1 MSPIPVV
8 RSTCAALV
16 IAVIAAIV
24 AQATEAQT
32 VRPTQK
38 GNAAAAPTNPV
49 TTAIAPEV
57 LALKTSSDLTIKD
70 LGFNGQ
76 GQVSFVL
83 MNRGDVP
90 INPSDPAAG
99 RSQAVPENKQI
110 KMDVYLGNSLLSSVY
125 QARLAGKTSKS
136 FKVLVPATQTPRCAE
151 SRALKAVVDPHLVIV
166 ELYDTNNTTTLTA
179 ARPCPDL
186 AIQSI
191 EKNWNDLKTEYVG
204 RVTLVN
210 NGNAV
215 AESFE
220 YMSGTGNNSHFTSIP
235 DFGDETGGPLAPG
248 ETMKY
253 NMGSAFAY
261 EKMNVWVWIDR
272 RSFVAELDETN
283 NQKEKTL
290 D

>member
-1 MSPIPVV
+1 M
-8 RSTCAALV
+8 
-16 IAVIAAIV
+16 
-24 AQATEAQT
+24 
-32 VRPTQK
+32 
-38 GNAAAAPTNPV
+38 
-49 TTAIAPEV
+49 
-57 LALKTSSDLTIKD
+57 
-70 LGFNGQ
+70 
-76 GQVSFVL
+76 
-83 MNRGDVP
+83 
-90 INPSDPAAG
+90 
-99 RSQAVPENKQI
+99 
-110 KMDVYLGNSLLSSVY
+110 
-125 QARLAGKTSKS
+125 
-136 FKVLVPATQTPRCAE
+136 
-151 SRALKAVVDPHLVIV
+151 PH
-166 ELYDTNNTTTLTA
+166 DTNNTASQTA

-210 NGNAV
+210 KGNAV